1 MANLGVLLVVLGL
14 GSLVL
19 PLFNLQFRLM
29 DIVDPYQPF
38 VGIVVAV
45 IGVVLIYL
53 SMQRRKTVAAPA
65 TPTDTGT

>member
-38 VGIVVAV
+38 VGIGVAV
-45 IGVVLIYL
+45 IGAVLIYL
-53 SMQRRKTVAAPA
+53 SMQRRKAVAAPA
-65 TPTDTGT
+65 APTET

>member
-29 DIVDPYQPF
+29 DTVDPYQPL
-38 VGIVVAV
+38 VGIGVAV
-45 IGVVLIYL
+45 IGAVLIYL
-53 SMQRRKTVAAPA
+53 SMQRRKAVAAPTA
-65 TPTDTGT
+65 PTET